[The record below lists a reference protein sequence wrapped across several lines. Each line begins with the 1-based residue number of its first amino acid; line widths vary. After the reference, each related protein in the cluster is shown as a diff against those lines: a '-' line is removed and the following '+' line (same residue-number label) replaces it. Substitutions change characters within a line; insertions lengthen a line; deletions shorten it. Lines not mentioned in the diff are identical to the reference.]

1 MKGRIYTEYR
11 TRSVTNDTY
20 AVTLEQRSEGEA
32 IPLDDMQFERRGNA
46 IKVRGRWSDVG
57 AADTEAKRI
66 FEKAYG
72 PIDWR

>member
-1 MKGRIYTEYR
+1 MKGKIYTEYR
-11 TRSVTNDTY
+11 SRNVANDTY
-20 AVTLEQRSEGEA
+20 AVTLEQSEGEV

>member
-11 TRSVTNDTY
+11 SRNVAGDTY
-20 AVTLEQRSEGEA
+20 AVTLEQSEV

>member
-11 TRSVTNDTY
+11 SRNVAGDTY
-20 AVTLEQRSEGEA
+20 AVTLEQGDGEV
-32 IPLDDMQFERRGNA
+32 IPLDDMQFARQGNA
-46 IKVRGRWSDVG
+46 VKVRGRWSDVG

-72 PIDWR
+72 LIDWQ